1 MKTNPKTQTPPYTKK
16 GEKEPKLSWSVLKV
30 LVTMNHERLEVRVA
44 RVWVQD
50 RDRTGRISVAI
61 TQVREP
67 MPAIDLA
74 LESVGINQFR
84 LRTRNKLISKLWKV
98 YRCCTPR

>member
-1 MKTNPKTQTPPYTKK
+1 MKTNPNTQTPPYTKK

-67 MPAIDLA
+67 MPAIHLG
-74 LESVGINQFR
+74 LENVGIGQFR
-84 LRTRNKLISKLWKV
+84 LRTCTKLISKLWKV

>member
-1 MKTNPKTQTPPYTKK
+1 MKTNPNTQTPPYTKK
-16 GEKEPKLSWSVLKV
+16 GEKDPKLSWSVLKV

-44 RVWVQD
+44 SVWVQD

-67 MPAIDLA
+67 MPAIHLG
-74 LESVGINQFR
+74 LESVGIGQFR
-84 LRTRNKLISKLWKV
+84 LRTCNKL
-98 YRCCTPR
+98 T